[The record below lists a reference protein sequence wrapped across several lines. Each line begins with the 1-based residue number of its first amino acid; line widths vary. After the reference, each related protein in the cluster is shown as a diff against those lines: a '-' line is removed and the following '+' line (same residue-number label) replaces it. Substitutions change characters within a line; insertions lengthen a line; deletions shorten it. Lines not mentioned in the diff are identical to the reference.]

1 MSPANVV
8 IGGKRVKNRESVT
21 SGRAFLCGQTCAK
34 IRFRLV
40 VPTHSAFPKIFKNF
54 FFETLDNRR
63 RVYYNK
69 NS

>member
-40 VPTHSAFPKIFKNF
+40 VPTHSEFPKIFKNF

-63 RVYYNK
+63 RV
-69 NS
+69 